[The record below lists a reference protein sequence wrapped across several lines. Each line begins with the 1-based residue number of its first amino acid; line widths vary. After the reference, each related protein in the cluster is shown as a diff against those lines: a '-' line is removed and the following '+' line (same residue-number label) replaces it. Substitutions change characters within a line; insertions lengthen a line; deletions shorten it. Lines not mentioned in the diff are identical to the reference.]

1 MAVIRIQSLMP
12 EWHVCARRVQMTIRG
27 FPSMSAKRFN
37 SLALLALVACITAPL
52 ARAGD
57 LRITIPRHSKLT
69 PVQRLNRE
77 GVEAVQKRH
86 YDKAEALF
94 YKAYLYDPSDPFTL
108 NNLGYISE
116 LEGRLDRA
124 QNFYKLAAEQGCGA
138 VIAISDDKNLQGK
151 PMMFALDTLKNE
163 PMRIN
168 RMNVEAL
175 QLLNVDNGFEALMVL
190 RRALKMDP
198 QNAFT
203 LNNLGVASEAIGDY
217 DGALRY
223 YDEAA
228 ALNSTEPVVVTLK
241 KEYRGKAVSRVAEA
255 SANNLRKRM
264 RNMDLN
270 QARAHMLELRGV
282 FEANENDWAAA
293 KRDFLDAYKLDP
305 YSAFSLNNLGY
316 VAERDGDLETAQYFY
331 ARARSAAD
339 AHARVGLAT
348 QSIADGS
355 RLNTVAEEN
364 NGKVGDAL
372 QSFARERRQE
382 QGPIELTPRYGS
394 IQPDA
399 SARPTTPPVPQQ
411 QPPQQQ
417 PPQ

>member
-1 MAVIRIQSLMP
+1 
-12 EWHVCARRVQMTIRG
+12 
-27 FPSMSAKRFN
+27 MSAKRFN
-37 SLALLALVACITAPL
+37 SLALLAIVACVTAPL

-175 QLLNVDNGFEALMVL
+175 QLLNADNGFEALMVL

-228 ALNSTEPVVVTLK
+228 SLNSKEPVVVTLK
-241 KEYRGKAVSRVAEA
+241 KESRGKPVSRVAEA

-399 SARPTTPPVPQQ
+399 SARPTTPPIPQQ

-417 PPQ
+417 PQPPQ

>member
-1 MAVIRIQSLMP
+1 
-12 EWHVCARRVQMTIRG
+12 
-27 FPSMSAKRFN
+27 MSRSRLYAL
-37 SLALLALVACITAPL
+37 SVLALAVCVTAPL

-57 LRITIPRHSKLT
+57 LRITLPRRSKLT

-94 YKAYLYDPSDPFTL
+94 YKAYLFDPSDPFTL

-116 LEGRLDRA
+116 LQGQLDRA

-138 VIAISDDKNLQGK
+138 IIAVSDDKNLQGK

-198 QNAFT
+198 QNPFT

-217 DGALRY
+217 EGALRF

-228 ALNSTEPVVVTLK
+228 DLNSSEPVVVTLK
-241 KEYRGKAVSRVAEA
+241 KEFRGKPVSRVAAA

-264 RNMDLN
+264 HNMDLG

-282 FEANENDWAAA
+282 FEVNENDWADA
-293 KRDFLDAYKLDP
+293 KKDFLEAYKLDP
-305 YSAFSLNNLGY
+305 YSAFALNNLGY

-331 ARARSAAD
+331 ARARGAAD

-348 QSIADGS
+348 HSIVDGS

-364 NGKVGDAL
+364 TGKVDDAL
-372 QSFARERRQE
+372 QGYARERRQE

-399 SARPTTPPVPQQ
+399 SARPTTPPASKP
-411 QPPQQQ
+411 QPPQ
-417 PPQ
+417 

>member
-1 MAVIRIQSLMP
+1 M
-12 EWHVCARRVQMTIRG
+12 
-27 FPSMSAKRFN
+27 
-37 SLALLALVACITAPL
+37 ALVACITAPL

>member
-1 MAVIRIQSLMP
+1 
-12 EWHVCARRVQMTIRG
+12 
-27 FPSMSAKRFN
+27 MSAKRFN